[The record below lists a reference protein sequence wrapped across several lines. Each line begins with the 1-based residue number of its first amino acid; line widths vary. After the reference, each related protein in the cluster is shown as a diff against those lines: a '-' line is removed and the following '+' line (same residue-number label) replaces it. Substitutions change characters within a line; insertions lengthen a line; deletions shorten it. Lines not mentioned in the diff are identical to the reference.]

1 MIEESSLGSEKEY
14 QDDFIDLYLDYT
26 KGQESP
32 RDFHFWTAVSL
43 LSGAV
48 GRKIWLPRGHDM
60 LYPNHYVI
68 LVAGSAMS
76 RKSSAINIGVG
87 LLRRATQNKI
97 DSGLTHGISTILSGK
112 MTPEALCRAISS
124 RGLEGMLE
132 TDAKPVIA
140 EKTSR
145 PCYLFSSELGVF
157 LSKAAQS
164 NGLVDLLI
172 DWYDCPDVFEYI
184 TKTSGSDYVYEVF
197 ISLLS
202 ATTPDWIAQN
212 VTSSVFNQGFVGR
225 VIFVHSERSNIR
237 IAHPVVDSVLEKL
250 RDRLVTHIEHR
261 MGMEG
266 EMELTRDAW
275 DYFEAWYNKRE
286 ELPGLDNVQSGFFGR
301 EHTHVLKLAM
311 TYSIAR
317 RRTLRIHK
325 VDIKDALGKIAHTFE
340 GLTSIFKEVRYA
352 NEIFET
358 KIVEGIIKDAKTI
371 DRSTLLRNVY
381 RKMNKD
387 KLDECLSI
395 LKAAGV
401 INEDVKTRKGGGRAK
416 VTYTTNQ

>member
-1 MIEESSLGSEKEY
+1 MLAESSLGSEKEY

-43 LSGAV
+43 ISGAV

-132 TDAKPVIA
+132 TDAKPVVA
-140 EKTSR
+140 DNTSR

-225 VIFVHSERSNIR
+225 VIFVHSERSDIR

-261 MGMEG
+261 MGMAG

-311 TYSIAR
+311 TFSIAR
-317 RRTLRIHK
+317 RRTLKIHV
-325 VDIKDALGKIAHTFE
+325 VDIQDAIDKISHTFD

-358 KIVEGIIKDAKTI
+358 KIVEGVIKDAKTI

-416 VTYTTNQ
+416 ITYTSNQ

>member
-1 MIEESSLGSEKEY
+1 MLDESSLGPEREY
-14 QDDFIDLYLDYT
+14 QNDFISLYLDYT

-48 GRKIWLPRGHDM
+48 GRKVWLPRGHDR

-97 DSGLTHGISTILSGK
+97 DSGLTQGLSTILSGK

-132 TDAKPVIA
+132 SDTTPVVTDR
-140 EKTSR
+140 TSR

-184 TKTSGSDYVYEVF
+184 TKTSGSDYVYEVYV
-197 ISLLS
+197 SLLS

-225 VIFVHSERSNIR
+225 VIFVHSERSNVR

-250 RDRLVTHIEHR
+250 RDRLVNHLEHR

-266 EMELTRDAW
+266 EMQLTQDAW
-275 DYFEAWYNKRE
+275 DYFESWYNSRVE
-286 ELPGLDNVQSGFFGR
+286 SETLDNVQSGFFGR

-311 TYSIAR
+311 TFSIAR
-317 RRTLRIHK
+317 RRTLVTHK
-325 VDIKDALGKIAHTFE
+325 CDVHDAIGKISHTFE
-340 GLTSIFKEVRYA
+340 GLNSIFKEVKYA

-358 KIVEGIIKDAKTI
+358 KIVEGVIKDARKI
-371 DRSTLLRNVY
+371 DRTTLLKAVY

-401 INEDVKTRKGGGRAK
+401 IDEEVKAKKGGGRSK
-416 VTYTTNQ
+416 VTYISKQ

>member
-1 MIEESSLGSEKEY
+1 MLAESSLGSEKEY

-43 LSGAV
+43 ISGAV

-132 TDAKPVIA
+132 TDAKPVVA
-140 EKTSR
+140 DNTSR

-225 VIFVHSERSNIR
+225 VIFVHSERSDIR

-261 MGMEG
+261 MGMAG

-286 ELPGLDNVQSGFFGR
+286 ESPGLDNVQSGFFGR

-311 TYSIAR
+311 TFSIAR
-317 RRTLRIHK
+317 RRTLKIHK
-325 VDIKDALGKIAHTFE
+325 VDIKDAIGKIAHTFD
-340 GLTSIFKEVRYA
+340 GLTAIFKEVRYA

-358 KIVEGIIKDAKTI
+358 KIVEGVIKDAKTI

-416 VTYTTNQ
+416 ITYTSNQ

>member
-1 MIEESSLGSEKEY
+1 MLEESSLGSEKEY

-43 LSGAV
+43 ISGAV

-140 EKTSR
+140 DKTSR

-197 ISLLS
+197 VSLLS

-237 IAHPVVDSVLEKL
+237 IAHPVVDNVLEKL
-250 RDRLVTHIEHR
+250 RDRLVAHIEHR

-266 EMELTRDAW
+266 EMELTKDAW

-311 TYSIAR
+311 TFSIAR
-317 RRTLRIHK
+317 RRTLKIHV
-325 VDIKDALGKIAHTFE
+325 VDIKDAIDKIAHTFD

-416 VTYTTNQ
+416 VTYTSTQ

>member
-1 MIEESSLGSEKEY
+1 MLAESSLGSEKEY

-43 LSGAV
+43 ISGAV

-132 TDAKPVIA
+132 TDAKPVMTD
-140 EKTSR
+140 KTSR

-225 VIFVHSERSNIR
+225 VIFVHSERSDIR

-261 MGMEG
+261 MGMVG

-311 TYSIAR
+311 TFSIAR

-325 VDIKDALGKIAHTFE
+325 VDIKDAIGKIAHTFDS
-340 GLTSIFKEVRYA
+340 LTSIFKEVRYA

-416 VTYTTNQ
+416 ITYTSTQ

>member
-1 MIEESSLGSEKEY
+1 MLAESSLGSEKEY

-43 LSGAV
+43 ISGAV

-132 TDAKPVIA
+132 TDAKPVVA
-140 EKTSR
+140 DNTSR

-225 VIFVHSERSNIR
+225 VIFVHSERSDIR

-261 MGMEG
+261 MGMAG

-311 TYSIAR
+311 TFSIAR
-317 RRTLRIHK
+317 RRTLKIHV
-325 VDIKDALGKIAHTFE
+325 VDIQDAIDKISHTFD

-416 VTYTTNQ
+416 ITYTSNQ

>member
-1 MIEESSLGSEKEY
+1 MINESTHKPEKEY
-14 QDDFIDLYLDYT
+14 QDDFIDMYLDYT

-32 RDFHFWTAVSL
+32 RDFHFLTAVSL

-48 GRKIWLPRGHDM
+48 GRTVWLSRGHDK

-97 DSGLTHGISTILSGK
+97 DSGLMDGLSTILSGK

-124 RGLEGMLE
+124 RGLEGLLE
-132 TDAKPVIA
+132 SDNVPIV
-140 EKTSR
+140 EDNTSR

-197 ISLLS
+197 VSLLS

-225 VIFVHSERSNIR
+225 VIFVHAERSDIR
-237 IAHPVVDSVLEKL
+237 IAHPIVDEVLEKL

-261 MGMEG
+261 MGMKG
-266 EMELTRDAW
+266 EMQLTQDAW
-275 DYFEAWYNKRE
+275 DYFESWYNKRVE
-286 ELPGLDNVQSGFFGR
+286 DPNLDNVQSGFFGR

-311 TYSIAR
+311 TFSIAR
-317 RRTLRIHK
+317 RRTLVIYK
-325 VDIKDALGKIAHTFE
+325 KDIQDAIGKISHTFE
-340 GLTSIFKEVRYA
+340 GLNAIFKEVHYA

-358 KIVEGIIKDAKTI
+358 KIVEGVIKDAKKI
-371 DRSTLLRNVY
+371 DRSTLLRAVY

-387 KLDECLSI
+387 KLDECLAI

-401 INEDVKTRKGGGRAK
+401 IDEEVKTRKGGGRAK
-416 VTYTTNQ
+416 VTYTSK

>member
-1 MIEESSLGSEKEY
+1 MLAESSLGSEKEY

-43 LSGAV
+43 ISGAV

-132 TDAKPVIA
+132 TDAKPVVA
-140 EKTSR
+140 DNTSR

-225 VIFVHSERSNIR
+225 VIFVHSERSDIR

-261 MGMEG
+261 MGMVG

-275 DYFEAWYNKRE
+275 DYFETWYNKRE

-311 TYSIAR
+311 TFSIAR

-325 VDIKDALGKIAHTFE
+325 VDIKDAIGKIAHTFD

-395 LKAAGV
+395 LIAAGV
-401 INEDVKTRKGGGRAK
+401 INENVKTRKGGGRAK
-416 VTYTTNQ
+416 ITYTSNQ

>member
-1 MIEESSLGSEKEY
+1 MLAESSLGSEKEY

-43 LSGAV
+43 ISGAV

-76 RKSSAINIGVG
+76 RKSTAINIGVG

-132 TDAKPVIA
+132 TDAKPVVA
-140 EKTSR
+140 DNTSR

-225 VIFVHSERSNIR
+225 VIFVHSERSDMR

-261 MGMEG
+261 MGMVG

-311 TYSIAR
+311 TFSIAR

-325 VDIKDALGKIAHTFE
+325 VDIKDAIGKIAHTFD

-416 VTYTTNQ
+416 ITYTSTQ

>member
-1 MIEESSLGSEKEY
+1 MLAESSLGSEKEY

-43 LSGAV
+43 ISGAV

-132 TDAKPVIA
+132 TDAKPVVA
-140 EKTSR
+140 DNTSR

-225 VIFVHSERSNIR
+225 VIFVHSERSDIR

-261 MGMEG
+261 MGMAG

-311 TYSIAR
+311 TFSIAR
-317 RRTLRIHK
+317 RRTLKIHK
-325 VDIKDALGKIAHTFE
+325 VDIKDAIGKIAHTFD
-340 GLTSIFKEVRYA
+340 GLTAIFKEVRYA

-358 KIVEGIIKDAKTI
+358 KIVEGVIKDAKTI

-416 VTYTTNQ
+416 ITYTSNQ

>member
-1 MIEESSLGSEKEY
+1 MLEESSLGAEKEY

-43 LSGAV
+43 ISGAV

-140 EKTSR
+140 DKTSR

-197 ISLLS
+197 VSLLS

-225 VIFVHSERSNIR
+225 VIFVHSERSGIR

-266 EMELTRDAW
+266 EMELTKDAW

-286 ELPGLDNVQSGFFGR
+286 ESPGLDNVQSGFFGR
-301 EHTHVLKLAM
+301 EHAHVLKLAM
-311 TYSIAR
+311 TFSIAR

-325 VDIKDALGKIAHTFE
+325 VDIKDAIGKIAHTFE

-416 VTYTTNQ
+416 ITYTSTQ

>member
-1 MIEESSLGSEKEY
+1 MLAESSLGSEKEY

-43 LSGAV
+43 ISGAV

-76 RKSSAINIGVG
+76 RKSTAINIGVG

-132 TDAKPVIA
+132 TDAKPVMTDN
-140 EKTSR
+140 TSR

-225 VIFVHSERSNIR
+225 VIFVHSERSDMR

-261 MGMEG
+261 MGMVG

-275 DYFEAWYNKRE
+275 DYFETWYNKRE

-311 TYSIAR
+311 TFSIAR

-325 VDIKDALGKIAHTFE
+325 VDIKDAIGKIAHTFD

-416 VTYTTNQ
+416 ITYTSTQ

>member
-1 MIEESSLGSEKEY
+1 MLAESSLGSEKEY

-43 LSGAV
+43 ISGAV

-132 TDAKPVIA
+132 TDAKPVVA
-140 EKTSR
+140 DNTSR

-225 VIFVHSERSNIR
+225 VIFVHSERSDIR

-261 MGMEG
+261 MGMAG
-266 EMELTRDAW
+266 EMGLTKDAW
-275 DYFEAWYNKRE
+275 DYFETWYNKRE

-311 TYSIAR
+311 TFSIAR

-325 VDIKDALGKIAHTFE
+325 VDIKDAIGKIAHTFD

-358 KIVEGIIKDAKTI
+358 KIVEGVIKDAKTI

-416 VTYTTNQ
+416 ITYTSNQ

>member
-197 ISLLS
+197 VSLLS

-237 IAHPVVDSVLEKL
+237 IAHPVVDSALEKL

-325 VDIKDALGKIAHTFE
+325 VDIKDAIGKIAHTFE

>member
-1 MIEESSLGSEKEY
+1 MLAESSLGSEKEY

-43 LSGAV
+43 ISGAV
-48 GRKIWLPRGHDM
+48 GRKVWLSRGHDR

-132 TDAKPVIA
+132 TDAKPVVA
-140 EKTSR
+140 DNTSR

-225 VIFVHSERSNIR
+225 VIFVHSERSDIR

-261 MGMEG
+261 MGMAG

-311 TYSIAR
+311 TFSIAR
-317 RRTLRIHK
+317 RRTLKIHK
-325 VDIKDALGKIAHTFE
+325 VDIKDAIGKIAHTFD
-340 GLTSIFKEVRYA
+340 GLTAIFKEVRYA

-358 KIVEGIIKDAKTI
+358 KIVEGVIKDAKTI

-416 VTYTTNQ
+416 ITYTSNQ

>member
-1 MIEESSLGSEKEY
+1 MLEESSLGAEKEY

-48 GRKIWLPRGHDM
+48 GRKIWLSRGHDR

-132 TDAKPVIA
+132 TDAKPVVA
-140 EKTSR
+140 DNTSR

-225 VIFVHSERSNIR
+225 VIFVHSERSDIR

-261 MGMEG
+261 MGMAG

-311 TYSIAR
+311 TFSIAR
-317 RRTLRIHK
+317 RRTLKIHK
-325 VDIKDALGKIAHTFE
+325 VDIKDAIGKIAHTFD
-340 GLTSIFKEVRYA
+340 GLTAIFKEVRYA

-416 VTYTTNQ
+416 ITYTSNQ

>member
-1 MIEESSLGSEKEY
+1 MLEESSLGPEKEY

-43 LSGAV
+43 ISGAV
-48 GRKIWLPRGHDM
+48 GRKVWLSRGHDR

-132 TDAKPVIA
+132 TDAKPVVA
-140 EKTSR
+140 DNTSR

-225 VIFVHSERSNIR
+225 VIFVHSERSDIR

-261 MGMEG
+261 MGMAG

-286 ELPGLDNVQSGFFGR
+286 ESPGLDNVQSGFFGR

-311 TYSIAR
+311 TFSIAR

-325 VDIKDALGKIAHTFE
+325 VDIKDAIGKITHTFD
-340 GLTSIFKEVRYA
+340 GLTAIFKEVRYA

-358 KIVEGIIKDAKTI
+358 KIVEGVIKDAKTI

-416 VTYTTNQ
+416 ITYTSNQ

>member
-1 MIEESSLGSEKEY
+1 MLEESSLGPEKEY

-43 LSGAV
+43 ISGAV
-48 GRKIWLPRGHDM
+48 GRKVWLSRGHDR

-140 EKTSR
+140 DKTSR

-225 VIFVHSERSNIR
+225 VIFVHSERSGIR
-237 IAHPVVDSVLEKL
+237 ISHPVVDSVLEKL

-275 DYFEAWYNKRE
+275 DYFETWYNKRE
-286 ELPGLDNVQSGFFGR
+286 ESPGLDNVQSGFFGR

-317 RRTLRIHK
+317 RRTLKIHV
-325 VDIKDALGKIAHTFE
+325 VDIQDAIDKISHTFD

>member
-1 MIEESSLGSEKEY
+1 MLAESSLGSEKEY

-43 LSGAV
+43 ISGAV

-132 TDAKPVIA
+132 TDAKPVVA
-140 EKTSR
+140 DNTSR

-225 VIFVHSERSNIR
+225 VIFVHSERSDIR

-261 MGMEG
+261 MGMAG
-266 EMELTRDAW
+266 EMELTKDAW
-275 DYFEAWYNKRE
+275 DYFETWYNKRE

-311 TYSIAR
+311 TFSIAR

-325 VDIKDALGKIAHTFE
+325 VDIKDAIGKIAHTFDS
-340 GLTSIFKEVRYA
+340 LTSIFKEVRYA

-416 VTYTTNQ
+416 ITYTSNQ

>member
-1 MIEESSLGSEKEY
+1 MLEESSLGPEKEY

-43 LSGAV
+43 ISGAV
-48 GRKIWLPRGHDM
+48 GRKVWLSRGHDR

-140 EKTSR
+140 DKTSR

-225 VIFVHSERSNIR
+225 VIFVHSERSGIR

-275 DYFEAWYNKRE
+275 DYFETWYNKRE
-286 ELPGLDNVQSGFFGR
+286 ESPGLDNVQSGFFGR

-317 RRTLRIHK
+317 RRTLKIHV
-325 VDIKDALGKIAHTFE
+325 VDIQDAIDKISHTFD